1 MGATAA
7 SNGAAEAARKV
18 LRTGLTSVGQTAQAT
33 ASCFVPGASGSLVVL
48 AGPSVYNHL
57 GLALLS
63 TVSGMDPD
71 SRVPLLLCSQ
81 HPRDPDVENQ
91 CWSL

>member
-1 MGATAA
+1 MGAPLA
-7 SNGAAEAARKV
+7 SNGAAGAARKSCGQDSH
-18 LRTGLTSVGQTAQAT
+18 LRDRQPRPQRAV
-33 ASCFVPGASGSLVVL
+33 VPGASGNLAVL
-48 AGPSVYNHL
+48 AGPSVYNQM
-57 GLALLS
+57 GPGLLS

-91 CWSL
+91 GWSL